1 MVIPEN
7 RRRKC
12 VSGVFMAEFESKKEA
27 VIYDIQLHTAQG
39 SFMQYQ
45 SAFRGFSIRKIIPA
59 IIMMPVL
66 SGCMTQLPDTEI
78 RDTYVVSHAFSS
90 AAQNERI
97 RFLVLHYTAQ
107 DDEQSLKTLTG
118 DYVSAHYL
126 VSSEPEFRGKKPLI
140 LQLVDENKR
149 AWHAGVSS
157 WNGRTNINDSSV
169 GIEIVNMGYT
179 GAETDPLIWQ
189 PYSEKQI
196 EAVKA
201 LAKDIIRRYQITPD
215 NVIGHSDV
223 APLRKTDPGVLFPWR
238 ELADEGI
245 GAWPEPER
253 VIRYLD
259 GRNADEPADV
269 KTIQVLLKQYGYDQI
284 PLNGIMDDIT
294 QKTISAFQMHFR
306 PGDISGRAD
315 AETEAI
321 AAALVSQYRR
331 PEGK

>member
-1 MVIPEN
+1 M
-7 RRRKC
+7 R
-12 VSGVFMAEFESKKEA
+12 
-27 VIYDIQLHTAQG
+27 
-39 SFMQYQ
+39 YQ
-45 SAFRGFSIRKIIPA
+45 SAFRGVVIRKIIPA
-59 IIMMPVL
+59 VIMIPVL
-66 SGCMTQLPDTEI
+66 SGCMTRPPEI
-78 RDTYVVSHAFSS
+78 EVRDTYIVSHAFSS

-126 VSSEPEFRGKKPLI
+126 VPSEPEFTGKKPLI

-149 AWHAGVSS
+149 AWHAGAGS

-179 GAETDPLIWQ
+179 GTETEPLIWQ
-189 PYSEKQI
+189 PYNEKQI

-201 LAKDIIRRYQITPD
+201 LAKDIIERYQITPD

-223 APLRKTDPGVLFPWR
+223 APLRKTDPGVLFPWQ
-238 ELADEGI
+238 ELADAGI
-245 GAWPEPER
+245 GAWPDPER
-253 VIRYLD
+253 VSRYLN

-269 KTIQVLLKQYGYDQI
+269 ITIQVLLKQYGYDQI
-284 PLNGIMDDIT
+284 PLNGVMDDIT

-306 PGDISGRAD
+306 PDDISGRAD

-321 AAALVSQYRR
+321 AAALVSQYRK
-331 PEGK
+331 PEEK